1 MARWACIQL
10 KQKNSLMPV
19 ISRFLG
25 IVIAMYWDD
34 HAPPHFHARYA
45 EYEITINILTGVVEG
60 KFPKRALRHVLEWY
74 ELHRDELIENWEL
87 CQKNEAPK
95 TIEPLE

>member
-1 MARWACIQL
+1 
-10 KQKNSLMPV
+10 MPV

-60 KFPKRALRHVLEWY
+60 KFPKRALRHALEWH
-74 ELHRDELIENWEL
+74 ELHREELIGNWEL
-87 CQKNEAPK
+87 CQKNEALK